1 MATEEAR
8 LYTKYKKDI
17 IDNLVKDFGYTNR
30 MAVPKLEKIVVN
42 VGVGEAVSDRKRL
55 DDVME
60 NVALITG
67 QRPVLTTAKKSIS
80 NFKLREG
87 MPIGC
92 KVTLRKRMMYEFLDR
107 FINLALPR
115 TRDFQGIPD
124 KSFDGRGNYTVGV
137 KEHAIFPEIQSDQV
151 DWLHGMDITFVT
163 SAETDEEAYA
173 LLKHLGMPFRKRNN

>member
-1 MATEEAR
+1 MSEAR
-8 LYTKYKKDI
+8 LHAFYNEDI
-17 IDNLVKDFGYTNR
+17 APKLKEEFSYANVMEI
-30 MAVPKLEKIVVN
+30 PKLEKVVIN
-42 VGVGEAVSDRKRL
+42 VGVGEAIQDKKSL
-55 DDVME
+55 DTIVQ

-67 QRPVLTTAKKSIS
+67 QQPVTTKAKKSIS

-92 KVTLRKRMMYEFLDR
+92 KVTLRGRIMFEFLDR

-137 KEHAIFPEIQSDQV
+137 KEHTIFPEIDTDKV
-151 DWLHGMDITFVT
+151 TKIHGMDITFVT
-163 SAETDEEAYA
+163 SAKTDEEALA
-173 LLKHLGMPFRKRNN
+173 LLKHFGMPFKRRN

>member
-1 MATEEAR
+1 MAEAR
-8 LYTKYKKDI
+8 LHTFYKEEITTK
-17 IDNLVKDFGYTNR
+17 LTEQFGYTNV
-30 MAVPKLEKIVVN
+30 MALPKLQKIVIN
-42 VGVGEAVSDRKRL
+42 VGVGEAIQDKKAL
-55 DDVME
+55 DTVVE

-67 QRPVLTTAKKSIS
+67 QQPVTTKAKKSIS

-92 KVTLRKRMMYEFLDR
+92 KVTLRGRIMFEFLDR

-137 KEHAIFPEIQSDQV
+137 KEHTIFPEIDTDKV
-151 DWLHGMDITFVT
+151 TKMHGMDITFVT
-163 SAETDEEAYA
+163 SAETDEEAFA
-173 LLKHLGMPFRKRNN
+173 LLKHFGMPFKRRN